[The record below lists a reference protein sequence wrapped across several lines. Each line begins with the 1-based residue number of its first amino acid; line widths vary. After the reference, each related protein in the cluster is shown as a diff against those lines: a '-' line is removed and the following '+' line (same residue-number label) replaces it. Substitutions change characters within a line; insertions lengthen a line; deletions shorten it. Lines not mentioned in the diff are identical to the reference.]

1 MTNNRHGKVFYGPVQ
16 HRPFKEHRR
25 CFQCGKL
32 GHIVAKCPSKDPH
45 ENIDSD
51 FTLAIPEM
59 QDGFENIWILDS
71 GSSRHL
77 VGNEDW
83 LIDCEDA
90 VGRYVQPGGKPL
102 NITKRGSV
110 TLLMKALG
118 KQRIVTITDVYYAHG
133 LKHKLLSYGF
143 VDMKGFILTC
153 VVHNVY

>member
-1 MTNNRHGKVFYGPVQ
+1 MSNKRIGRDVVGHVQEDHRYPVWELGMTNNRHRKVSDGPVQ

-59 QDGFENIWILDS
+59 QEAFENIWTLDS

-83 LIDCEDA
+83 MDDC
-90 VGRYVQPGGKPL
+90 
-102 NITKRGSV
+102 
-110 TLLMKALG
+110 
-118 KQRIVTITDVYYAHG
+118 
-133 LKHKLLSYGF
+133 
-143 VDMKGFILTC
+143 
-153 VVHNVY
+153 